1 LTKSLAAGSRDY
13 YRRAIVD
20 FAKAKQQEV
29 RAHLLK
35 ALDRSRPNP
44 TPEALLIR
52 SLQQSGLTPSREQ
65 LQQELGYLQAKGLL
79 NHHEALWWLLPLGTD
94 ILEHSVPAPAGIP
107 QPNGWGPNELLHR
120 KEVRSRILTALYYAR
135 PHGIPSSILWR
146 ALDDSDLPVTQ
157 VELVRETH
165 YLSGKELVDLSGDLN
180 RDWHAKL
187 NAEGI
192 DLMEYATEPPPG
204 IERIEKYWEG

>member
-1 LTKSLAAGSRDY
+1 MD
-13 YRRAIVD
+13 I
-20 FAKAKQQEV
+20 AKAKTQEV

-35 ALDRSRPNP
+35 ALDRSRPAP

-52 SLQQSGLTPSREQ
+52 SLQQAALPLNRSQ
-65 LQQELGYLQAKGLL
+65 LQQELGYLEAKGLL
-79 NHHEALWWLLPLGTD
+79 HHHEALWWLLPYGVD
-94 ILEHSVPAPAGIP
+94 ILEHSIEPTAGIP

-135 PHGIPSSILWR
+135 PHGIGNSILWR
-146 ALDDSDLPVTQ
+146 ALDDSDLPVTET
-157 VELVRETH
+157 ELARETH
-165 YLSGKELVDLSGDLN
+165 YLSGKELVELSGDLSHG
-180 RDWHAKL
+180 WHAKL
-187 NAEGI
+187 TAEGI